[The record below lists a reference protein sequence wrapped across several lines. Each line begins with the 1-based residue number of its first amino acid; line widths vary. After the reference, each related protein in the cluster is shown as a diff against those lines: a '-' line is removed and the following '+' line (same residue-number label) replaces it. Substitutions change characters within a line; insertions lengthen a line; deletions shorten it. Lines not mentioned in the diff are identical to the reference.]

1 MKQAVKYCQ
10 DHWINDPSVM
20 LNPTLSL
27 LMWAPWSRR
36 LLAEGHCLPVNSL
49 WGVRNFVKVG
59 DGTWNHLLF
68 RARDTIMRPLIDRTG
83 AKEIYACHANLRW
96 LHDSLPNVTYLYHP
110 ATIVHWLTK
119 KLVPSED
126 LKEWRSPSK

>member
-20 LNPTLSL
+20 FDLTLSL

-49 WGVRNFVKVG
+49 WGVRIFVKVG
-59 DGTWNHLLF
+59 YGTWDHLLF
-68 RARDTIMRPLIDRTG
+68 RARDTIMRPLVDRTG
-83 AKEIYACHANLRW
+83 AKEIYGYHANLRW
-96 LHDSLPNVTYLYHP
+96 LHDAFPNVTYLSTP
-110 ATIVHWLTK
+110 PPL
-119 KLVPSED
+119 S
-126 LKEWRSPSK
+126 